1 MCWQPTAKL
10 SYAPAIMAHP
20 APVSDLPDPSV
31 AELLAARPHLTMHAQ
46 DGLVLEGVPLKRIAD
61 VVGTPAWVYGA
72 GTMRARLAQ
81 LQAALAGTNAHLHYA
96 VKAND
101 HIAVLNLM
109 ARGGAGADVTSEG
122 ELRRARAGGVA
133 ARDIVFSGVGKTA
146 REIRLA
152 IAEDIGQI
160 NVESAEE
167 LEVISAIASSMG
179 RTMRVAL
186 RINPDVDAGTHAKIT
201 TGKAD
206 NKFGIAYAD
215 AVDVY
220 ARAAELPG
228 VEPVGLALHIG
239 SQILSI
245 APYRAAYARTADLV
259 RALRAAGHS
268 VSRVDCGGG
277 LGIGYRDDPGA
288 PVEAFAGAV
297 RATFNNLGVQ
307 IMVEPGR
314 WLVGPAGVLLAEV
327 AIAKGTP
334 ATRRFLVLD
343 AAMNDL
349 VRPAMYDAY
358 HGIVP
363 LSAADAA
370 APTEVVDIVGP
381 ICESSDTFARDRTLP
396 RLAQGARV
404 AILDAGAYGAV
415 MSSTY
420 NARPLLPI
428 VMVDG
433 DQWAVVRD
441 RQLHED
447 IWAGE
452 RIPGFFSS

>member
-1 MCWQPTAKL
+1 
-10 SYAPAIMAHP
+10 MAQL
-20 APVSDLPDPSV
+20 APVSDLPDPTV
-31 AELLAARPHLTMHAQ
+31 AELLAARPHLSMHAH
-46 DGLVLEGVPLKRIAD
+46 DGLMLEGVALKRIAD
-61 VVGTPAWVYGA
+61 VVGTPVWVYGA
-72 GTMRARLAQ
+72 ATMRARLAR
-81 LQAALAGTNAHLHYA
+81 LKAALAGQDAHIHYA

-101 HIAVLNLM
+101 HLAVLALM
-109 ARGGAGADVTSEG
+109 GQGGAGADVTSEG
-122 ELRRARAGGVA
+122 ELRRARAAGIA
-133 ARDIVFSGVGKTA
+133 AQNIVFSGVGKTV
-146 REIRLA
+146 REITLA

-160 NVESAEE
+160 NVESPAE
-167 LEVISAIASSMG
+167 LEVISQVATSLG

-206 NKFGIAYAD
+206 NKFGIAYND
-215 AVDVY
+215 ALAVY

-259 RALRAAGHS
+259 RAIRAAGHT
-268 VSRVDCGGG
+268 VNRVDCGGG

-288 PVEAFAGAV
+288 PVEAFAGAI
-297 RATFNNLGVQ
+297 RATFSNLGVQ
-307 IMVEPGR
+307 LIVEPGR
-314 WLVGPAGVLLAEV
+314 WLVGPAGVLLTEV
-327 AIAKGTP
+327 VLTKGSA
-334 ATRRFLVLD
+334 ATRRFLMLD

-349 VRPAMYDAY
+349 MRPAMYDAY

-363 LSAADAA
+363 LDPTDAL
-370 APTEVVDIVGP
+370 APPEVVDLVGP

-396 RLAQGARV
+396 TLASGARV

-415 MSSTY
+415 MSSNY

-433 DQWAVVRD
+433 TEWHVVRD
-441 RQLHED
+441 RQVHEEL
-447 IWAGE
+447 WAGE
-452 RIPGFFSS
+452 RIPHFPPS

>member
-1 MCWQPTAKL
+1 
-10 SYAPAIMAHP
+10 MAHP

-133 ARDIVFSGVGKTA
+133 AQDIVFSGVGKTA

-152 IAEDIGQI
+152 IGEAIGQI
-160 NVESAEE
+160 NVESAAE

-179 RTMRVAL
+179 RTMKVAL

-206 NKFGIAYAD
+206 NKFGIAYED
-215 AVDVY
+215 AQAVY

-259 RALRAAGHS
+259 RSLRAAGHT

-307 IMVEPGR
+307 VMVEPGR

-327 AIAKGTP
+327 AIAKGT
-334 ATRRFLVLD
+334 AETRRFLVID

-370 APTEVVDIVGP
+370 APTELVDIVGP

-420 NARPLLPI
+420 NTRPLLPI

-441 RQLHED
+441 RQLHEEL
-447 IWAGE
+447 WAGE
-452 RIPGFFSS
+452 RIPGFFGT